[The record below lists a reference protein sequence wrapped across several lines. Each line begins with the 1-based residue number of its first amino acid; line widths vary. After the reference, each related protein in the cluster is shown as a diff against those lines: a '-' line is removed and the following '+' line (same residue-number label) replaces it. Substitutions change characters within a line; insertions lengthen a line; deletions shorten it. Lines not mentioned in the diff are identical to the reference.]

1 MAIFR
6 VKVPVERF
14 EWYDIEA
21 DSADEA
27 FQLAKEGNYEAGNYV
42 DYAMDHDYENDPY
55 VVGEV
60 LEDGKVREFGVLDW

>member
-6 VKVPVERF
+6 VKIPVERF

-21 DSADEA
+21 DSAEEA
-27 FQLAKEGNYEAGNYV
+27 FQLAKEVEYEAGNYV
-42 DYAMDHDYENDPY
+42 DYAMDHDYGNDPY

-60 LEDGKVREFGVLDW
+60 LEDGGVRKFVDVDW

>member
-6 VKVPVERF
+6 VKIPVERF

-21 DSADEA
+21 DNAEEA
-27 FQLAKEGNYEAGNYV
+27 FQLAKEVEYEAGNYV
-42 DYAMDHDYENDPY
+42 KYTMDHDYENDPY

-60 LEDGKVREFGVLDW
+60 LENGEVREFGDVDW